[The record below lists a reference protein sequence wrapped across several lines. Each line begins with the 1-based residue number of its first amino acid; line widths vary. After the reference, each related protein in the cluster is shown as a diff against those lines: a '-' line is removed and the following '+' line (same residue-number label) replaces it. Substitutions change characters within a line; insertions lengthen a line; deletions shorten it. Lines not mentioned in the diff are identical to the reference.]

1 MDCDRYRC
9 PRESGAGSFHGDFRA
24 RAVQR
29 PQPDIRFRRRCA
41 GEELVCLDS
50 TGRPFKVV
58 DGPVQNGCLG
68 EAYPGGTA
76 VPFPEESGDTRI
88 NVSGNQASLY
98 FECHDIGDYE
108 LPTRFIAPDTFLAG
122 TGISSPLSR
131 QVPHSGRCASF
142 CEQPALDRTPS

>member
-1 MDCDRYRC
+1 C
-9 PRESGAGSFHGDFRA
+9 PESATHLPVCVALATVRG
-24 RAVQR
+24 
-29 PQPDIRFRRRCA
+29 

-98 FECHDIGDYE
+98 FECHDIGDYD

-122 TGISSPLSR
+122 TGISSPLKTGSTQWALR
-131 QVPHSGRCASF
+131 QL
-142 CEQPALDRTPS
+142 CEQPALDRTPSRKSSRLTLGTES

>member
-1 MDCDRYRC
+1 MTDTDV
-9 PRESGAGSFHGDFRA
+9 REYAAQAASTDTFGRVLCSA
-24 RAVQR
+24 R
-29 PQPDIRFRRRCA
+29 DHHF
-41 GEELVCLDS
+41 
-50 TGRPFKVV
+50 VV

-142 CEQPALDRTPS
+142 CEQPALVRHRESRHA